1 MHDTNYLPRNFKT
14 RFAKLQIV
22 NRNIADSL
30 GMMMYME
37 VKRNALE
44 VGIEYLDTFPAVV
57 IQGARQ
63 VGKST
68 LAKQLSSSRDAVFV
82 TLDDPDVRQA
92 AVADPNAFVRQ
103 CPGGTLIIDE
113 VQYEPELL
121 YSIKANIDRDRRPGR
136 FLLTGSANL
145 LRVKGKTDSLAGRAV
160 TLHLRGL
167 SEGEKNGTKEDFV
180 SAVLSEK
187 RFSTFTTECD
197 RTSYVEAIAQGGYPE
212 LQTASARTRS
222 IWIRSYL
229 DRLLERDAAV
239 LPSGS
244 LPARLRTVLALA
256 AANQSGELVKARFA
270 SQAELPQNS
279 VTAYLDV
286 LESIYLLDLISPWTE
301 NLTKR
306 QTGRSKSFV
315 SDTSVAMFLNRQT
328 PAQLQ
333 PLTSSAIGGLFE
345 SFVAGEILKQRAW
358 SEQIFD
364 VSHFRDRDGLEVD
377 LVVELDDGRVIGI
390 EVKASST
397 YRAENYKGL
406 AAMRDRLGDHFVA
419 GFVIG
424 MAQTGYQYSDRL
436 YGLPASA
443 LWELGAVKN

>member
-1 MHDTNYLPRNFKT
+1 MC
-14 RFAKLQIV
+14 AKL
-22 NRNIADSL
+22 RKYGREIADSVSRFCRYEGKL
-30 GMMMYME
+30 IDVE
-37 VKRNALE
+37 VKRNALG

-68 LAKQLSSSRDAVFV
+68 LARQLSSYRESTFV
-82 TLDDPDVRQA
+82 TLDDPAARQA
-92 AVADPNAFVRQ
+92 AVADPNAFVNQ
-103 CPGGTLIIDE
+103 CPDGTLIIDE

-121 YSIKANIDRDRRPGR
+121 FSIKANIDKDRRQGR

-167 SEGEKNGTKEDFV
+167 SEGEKSGVRDDFV
-180 SAVLSEK
+180 SAVLSERK
-187 RFSTFTTECD
+187 FSTFTTRHD
-197 RTSYVEAIAQGGYPE
+197 RASYVETIAQGGYPE
-212 LQTASARTRS
+212 LQTVSTRTRS
-222 IWIRSYL
+222 IWIQSYL

-279 VTAYLDV
+279 VTAYVDV
-286 LESIYLLDLISPWTE
+286 LESIYLLDLVPPWAE

-315 SDTSVAMFLNRQT
+315 ADTSVAMFLNRQT
-328 PAQLQ
+328 PSQLE

-345 SFVAGEILKQRAW
+345 SFVASEILKQKTW

-397 YRAENYKGL
+397 YRAEHYKGL
-406 AAMRDRLGDHFVA
+406 AAMRDKLGDRFVA

-424 MAQTGYQYSDRL
+424 MAQSGYQYADRL
-436 YGLPASA
+436 FGLPASA
-443 LWELGAVKN
+443 LWELGAVAN